1 LVTNL
6 WSNEI
11 LIHINTHTFHPSFS
25 DFVSVHWWHC
35 CWTSHGG
42 AWRTYC
48 RAGDTQEDQGGESHF
63 NLWQTGSKEGQTLSR
78 HPQSKREPC
87 WRENSSIFMAVLWQR
102 KKQVGGRE
110 LRIRS
115 TGHHW
120 AIGRSIQ
127 CSEGFTYV
135 ENSRTDDHRGPH
147 ALSLNGDG
155 YGTAHGHNLQ
165 YRPTF
170 SHLMYTSH

>member
-25 DFVSVHWWHC
+25 DFVSVHWQHF
-35 CWTSHGG
+35 CWTSLGG

-48 RAGDTQEDQGGESHF
+48 RAGDTQEDQGGGAPF
-63 NLWQTGSKEGQTLSR
+63 QTCGK
-78 HPQSKREPC
+78 P
-87 WRENSSIFMAVLWQR
+87 VQR
-102 KKQVGGRE
+102 KAKLCPDIRRANVCHGGRAVAYSWRFYGSAKTRWE
-110 LRIRS
+110 AGS
-115 TGHHW
+115 SASGAQATTGPLGGLFSAQRASHMW
-120 AIGRSIQ
+120 
-127 CSEGFTYV
+127 
-135 ENSRTDDHRGPH
+135 RTRAWVTTVDRT
-147 ALSLNGDG
+147 LSLNGYG

-170 SHLMYTSH
+170 SHLVYTSH